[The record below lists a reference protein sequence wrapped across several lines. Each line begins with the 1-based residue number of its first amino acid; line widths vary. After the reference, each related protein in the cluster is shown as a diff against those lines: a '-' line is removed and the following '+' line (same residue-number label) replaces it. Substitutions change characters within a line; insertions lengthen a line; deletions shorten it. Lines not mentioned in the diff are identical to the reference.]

1 MLEKIKNKFL
11 GTPLSRKIKVDLDD
25 FYYDNPDRIPNLK
38 EFQKNYMFSLLPVD
52 FYEPVPDLRNTDLK
66 DLSQSEKLL
75 DMNLKHD
82 FSFIEKNLNK
92 ILNEKI
98 IPDWLQENPMFPV
111 LDLAAY
117 ASMIENYKP
126 QKIIEVGAG
135 YSTCLSALFTEF
147 INLKTSITAI
157 EPFPKAHL
165 LKLKEENKIE
175 LIQKK
180 IQDIDPSELSLIREL
195 KENDILFIDTTHI
208 TVMDSDTNYIFI
220 KLLPL
225 LQKGVIV
232 QIHDIYL
239 PFDYS
244 KSVYYERGTFYNEQY
259 ILASI
264 LANSNSYTPLYSS
277 YLIYLEKFNS
287 GKRNSDDWLKPDK
300 MRSGGSFWMQKN

>member
-66 DLSQSEKLL
+66 DLAQSEKLL
-75 DMNLKHD
+75 DMNFKHN

-117 ASMIENYKP
+117 SSMIENYKP
-126 QKIIEVGAG
+126 QKIVEVGAG
-135 YSTCLSALFTEF
+135 YSTCFSTLFTEF
-147 INLKTSITAI
+147 INLKTFITAI
-157 EPFPKAHL
+157 EPYPKAHL
-165 LKLKEENKIE
+165 LKLKQENKIE

-180 IQDIDPSELSLIREL
+180 IQDIDSSELKLIREL

-239 PFDYS
+239 PYDYS
-244 KSVYYERGTFYNEQY
+244 KAVYYERGTFYNEQY
-259 ILASI
+259 MLASI

-277 YLIYLEKFNS
+277 YMIYLEKFNS
-287 GKRNSDDWLKPDK
+287 VEKKPDDRLKPDK